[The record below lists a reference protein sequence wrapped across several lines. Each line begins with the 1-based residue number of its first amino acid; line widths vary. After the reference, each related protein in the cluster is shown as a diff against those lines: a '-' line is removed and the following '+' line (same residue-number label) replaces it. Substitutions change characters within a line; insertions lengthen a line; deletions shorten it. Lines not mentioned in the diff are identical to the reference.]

1 MLQFNAL
8 LVACSPWSGLLQE
21 NAKRALSFCAALL
34 CAWHVLLA
42 RCARSDANAWRIAS
56 VGLLAARASYQRIA
70 TLRRSSAYRLPYL
83 SESSLTSVASRL
95 HGLVCSGIITLAGEY
110 L

>member
-56 VGLLAARASYQRIA
+56 VGLLAAHHTSA
-70 TLRRSSAYRLPYL
+70 LPRSADLLPIG
-83 SESSLTSVASRL
+83 SRNYPN
-95 HGLVCSGIITLAGEY
+95 LV
-110 L
+110 